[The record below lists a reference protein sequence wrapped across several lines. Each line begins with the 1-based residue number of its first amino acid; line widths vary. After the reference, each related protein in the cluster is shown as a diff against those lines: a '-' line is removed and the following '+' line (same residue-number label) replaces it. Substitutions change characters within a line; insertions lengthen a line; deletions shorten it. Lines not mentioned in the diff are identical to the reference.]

1 MNQFEEQ
8 NLFSSLKAGE
18 ERAFEKLFRNYYA
31 PLCYYASKILQ
42 DDGAAE
48 EIVQDFF
55 VRLWEKRDEIEIET
69 SLKNYFFRSVKNL
82 CLNQIKHERVK
93 FQHAKSVIS
102 EAESTE
108 YNDHFQEVNLQ
119 KDIEESIAALPE
131 KRREIFRL
139 SREEGLKYREIADK
153 LNISIKTVEA
163 HMGLAIKSLR
173 DKLKKYNSFLFLFLS
188 FQKHTD

>member
-42 DDGAAE
+42 NDGAAE

-55 VRLWEKRDEIEIET
+55 VRLWEKRADIEIET

-82 CLNQIKHERVK
+82 CLNQIKHENVK
-93 FQHAKSVIS
+93 IQHVKSVIS

-108 YNDHFQEVNLQ
+108 YSDHFQEVNLQ
-119 KDIEESIAALPE
+119 KDIEEGIAALPE

-163 HMGLAIKSLR
+163 HMGLAIKTLR
-173 DKLKKYNSFLFLFLS
+173 YRLKKYNSFLFLFLS

>member
-42 DDGAAE
+42 NDGAAE

-55 VRLWEKRDEIEIET
+55 VRLWEKRADIEIET

-82 CLNQIKHERVK
+82 CLNQIKHENVK
-93 FQHAKSVIS
+93 IQHVKSVIS

-108 YNDHFQEVNLQ
+108 YSDHFQEVNLQ
-119 KDIEESIAALPE
+119 KDIEKSIAALPE

-163 HMGLAIKSLR
+163 QMGLAIKTLR
-173 DKLKKYNSFLFLFLS
+173 DRLKKYNSFLFLFLS

>member
-42 DDGAAE
+42 NDGAAE

-55 VRLWEKRDEIEIET
+55 VRLWEKRADIEIET

-82 CLNQIKHERVK
+82 CLNQIKHENVK
-93 FQHAKSVIS
+93 IQHVKSVIS

-108 YNDHFQEVNLQ
+108 YSDHFQEVNLQ
-119 KDIEESIAALPE
+119 KDIEEGIAALPE

-163 HMGLAIKSLR
+163 QMGLAIKTLR
-173 DKLKKYNSFLFLFLS
+173 DRLKKYNSFLFLFLS

>member
-8 NLFSSLKAGE
+8 DLFSSLKAGE

-42 DDGAAE
+42 NDGAAE

-55 VRLWEKRDEIEIET
+55 VRLWEKRADIEIET

-82 CLNQIKHERVK
+82 CLNQIKHENVK
-93 FQHAKSVIS
+93 IQHVKSVIS
-102 EAESTE
+102 EAELTE
-108 YNDHFQEVNLQ
+108 YSDHFQEVNLQ
-119 KDIEESIAALPE
+119 KDIEKSIAALPE

-163 HMGLAIKSLR
+163 HMGLAIKTLR
-173 DKLKKYNSFLFLFLS
+173 DILKKYNSFLFLFLS

>member
-8 NLFSSLKAGE
+8 NLFLSLKAGE
-18 ERAFEKLFRNYYA
+18 EHAFEKLFRNYYA

-42 DDGAAE
+42 NDGAAE

-55 VRLWEKRDEIEIET
+55 VRLWEKRADIEIET

-82 CLNQIKHERVK
+82 CLNQIKHESVK
-93 FQHAKSVIS
+93 LQHVKSVIS

-108 YNDHFQEVNLQ
+108 YSDHFQEVNLQ
-119 KDIEESIAALPE
+119 KDIEEGIAALPE

-163 HMGLAIKSLR
+163 QMGLAIRALR
-173 DKLKKYNSFLFLFLS
+173 YRLKKYNSFLFLFLS